1 MSDTP
6 SPPPQ
11 FVEKDPKLAE
21 VVIRG
26 LLKFWPQ
33 TNSQKEQLFLSEL
46 EEVLEL
52 TQPQEFGRAMDPLMR
67 QLVRC
72 VNSSHFQVAERALF
86 LWNNEYLV
94 QLVAAHRDRAF
105 PLFYGA
111 LEANRSHW
119 NQQVVSLTQNVQRMF
134 EDIDR
139 DLWMQCAS
147 QYNDEMQRKGKELQ
161 DREDRWKRLQD
172 KFGPPPGKAQGT
184 ALAGAMAG
192 LSLGGSQPGGRP
204 VPAGS

>member
-1 MSDTP
+1 MS
-6 SPPPQ
+6 Q
-11 FVEKDPKLAE
+11 FVEKDPKLADM
-21 VVIRG
+21 VIRG
-26 LLKFWPQ
+26 LLRFWPQ

-52 TQPQEFGRAMDPLMR
+52 TQPAEFSRVMEPLFR
-67 QLVRC
+67 QLAKC

-94 QLVAAHRDRAF
+94 QLVASHRDRVF

-111 LEANRSHW
+111 LEANKAHW

-139 DLWMQCAS
+139 ELWGSCA
-147 QYNDEMQRKGKELQ
+147 NLHNGDEERRQQAEQ
-161 DREDRWKRLQD
+161 DREARWKKLHD
-172 KFGPPPGKAQGT
+172 KYGPPPEPYRPGQLNLVGSMQG
-184 ALAGAMAG
+184 LNINGAG
-192 LSLGGSQPGGRP
+192 R
-204 VPAGS
+204 